1 MKKELFQACIF
12 NSANL
17 EVSGTEMFDFRRK
30 SLERG
35 GSYGSSPFVDVIEH
49 ANALMSGVTARNH
62 TCEKIYLF
70 YWDTIAHFW
79 GGLFSKS
86 ISTRNTD
93 LVNLIGNTQWGS
105 FRILCHSDFT
115 WNQIWSFWIPQNW
128 HFDQL
133 RSSEC
138 SIFGNFWPFQVW
150 IFSKITIHSLQNC
163 LNCSSFRNKPNLI
176 SRKIRVAEN

>member
-70 YWDTIAHFW
+70 YWYTIA
-79 GGLFSKS
+79 LF
-86 ISTRNTD
+86 RRV
-93 LVNLIGNTQWGS
+93 L
-105 FRILCHSDFT
+105 
-115 WNQIWSFWIPQNW
+115 
-128 HFDQL
+128 
-133 RSSEC
+133 
-138 SIFGNFWPFQVW
+138 FQKAQVPIIV
-150 IFSKITIHSLQNC
+150 IFSCAFHHIFDFVSLDWSGGSGLTPARYYIYRQKN
-163 LNCSSFRNKPNLI
+163 SM
-176 SRKIRVAEN
+176 VAKN